1 MVALII
7 SSFCLRSRLL
17 VIATFL
23 ARTGSATVW
32 FSLVLRL
39 PVSLTSLMFSQISLD
54 VFIFEMILFMLIFV
68 YYLRGICLLV
78 LITFTSFVNFLV

>member
-54 VFIFEMILFMLIFV
+54 VFIFEMILFMLIFLFIILEV
-68 YYLRGICLLV
+68 FWCLL
-78 LITFTSFVNFLV
+78 LLLLLLMS

>member
-23 ARTGSATVW
+23 ARTGSTTVW

-54 VFIFEMILFMLIFV
+54 VFIFEMILFMLIFLFIILEV
-68 YYLRGICLLV
+68 FWCLLLLLLL
-78 LITFTSFVNFLV
+78 LIS

>member
-1 MVALII
+1 MVAFII

-54 VFIFEMILFMLIFV
+54 VFIFEMILFMLIFLFIILEV
-68 YYLRGICLLV
+68 FVFWCLL
-78 LITFTSFVNFLV
+78 LLLLLLMS

>member
-54 VFIFEMILFMLIFV
+54 VFIFEMILFMLIFLFIILEV
-68 YYLRGICLLV
+68 FWCLLLLLLL
-78 LITFTSFVNFLV
+78 LIS